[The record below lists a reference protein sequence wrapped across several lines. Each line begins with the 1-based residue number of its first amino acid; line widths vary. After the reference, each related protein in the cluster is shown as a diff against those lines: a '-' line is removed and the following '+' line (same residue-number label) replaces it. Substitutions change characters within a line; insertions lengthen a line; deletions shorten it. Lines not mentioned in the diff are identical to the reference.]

1 MEFEARDIIFKSGD
15 TMQLM
20 DIMEKMEL
28 LESIFIKLIM
38 ILILILKPI
47 DLHILQK
54 ILMIQLYW
62 VEQMIQQ
69 ILDQSNNMNDIV
81 TEIKLEA
88 LAVEQFLENEVLEK
102 VHIYGLDMVRTEIK
116 VIQANQE
123 LMDHLHLYYIYLLV
137 LKL

>member
-1 MEFEARDIIFKSGD
+1 MGFEAHEEIYENED
-15 TMQLM
+15 TMWLM
-20 DIMEKMEL
+20 DMMEKMEL

-81 TEIKLEA
+81 TEIKL
-88 LAVEQFLENEVLEK
+88 V
-102 VHIYGLDMVRTEIK
+102 G
-116 VIQANQE
+116 
-123 LMDHLHLYYIYLLV
+123 
-137 LKL
+137 

>member
-28 LESIFIKLIM
+28 LESIFIQLIM
-38 ILILILKPI
+38 ILILMLKQI

-123 LMDHLHLYYIYLLV
+123 LMDHLHLYYIYLPA

>member
-123 LMDHLHLYYIYLLV
+123 LMDHLHLYYIYLPA

>member
-1 MEFEARDIIFKSGD
+1 MGFEARDIIFKNED
-15 TMQLM
+15 TMWLM

-38 ILILILKPI
+38 ILILMLKPI

-62 VEQMIQQ
+62 VEQMTQQ

-88 LAVEQFLENEVLEK
+88 LAVEQFLENEVPEK
-102 VHIYGLDMVRTEIK
+102 VLFYDLDEVRTE
-116 VIQANQE
+116 IQANQE
-123 LMDHLHLYYIYLLV
+123 LMDHLHLYYTYLLV

>member
-1 MEFEARDIIFKSGD
+1 MGFEARDIIFKNED
-15 TMQLM
+15 TMWLM

-38 ILILILKPI
+38 ILILMLKPI

-88 LAVEQFLENEVLEK
+88 LAVE
-102 VHIYGLDMVRTEIK
+102 
-116 VIQANQE
+116 
-123 LMDHLHLYYIYLLV
+123 
-137 LKL
+137 

>member
-1 MEFEARDIIFKSGD
+1 MGFEAHEEIYENED
-15 TMQLM
+15 TMWLM

-28 LESIFIKLIM
+28 IENIFIKLIM
-38 ILILILKPI
+38 ILILMSKQI

-69 ILDQSNNMNDIV
+69 IQDQSNNMNDIV
-81 TEIKLEA
+81 TEIKLVGQVMEK
-88 LAVEQFLENEVLEK
+88 FLENEVPEK
-102 VHIYGLDMVRTEIK
+102 DHIYELDMVRMEIQ
-116 VIQANQE
+116 VIQE
-123 LMDHLHLYYIYLLV
+123 FLDPLHLYYIYLLV

>member
-1 MEFEARDIIFKSGD
+1 M
-15 TMQLM
+15 
-20 DIMEKMEL
+20 
-28 LESIFIKLIM
+28 
-38 ILILILKPI
+38 LKPI

-81 TEIKLEA
+81 TEIKLE
-88 LAVEQFLENEVLEK
+88 EK
-102 VHIYGLDMVRTEIK
+102 VMGLPQVHEDRDKGHIYGLDMVRTEIK
-116 VIQANQE
+116 ANQE
-123 LMDHLHLYYIYLLV
+123 MMDHLHLYYIYLLV

>member
-81 TEIKLEA
+81 TEIKLVGQVIGLLQVHEGRDKGHPGDEFQRPGQKPA
-88 LAVEQFLENEVLEK
+88 EK
-102 VHIYGLDMVRTEIK
+102 GADGSKTAYGKRIGDFF
-116 VIQANQE
+116 
-123 LMDHLHLYYIYLLV
+123 D
-137 LKL
+137 

>member
-1 MEFEARDIIFKSGD
+1 MEFEAYDIIFKSGD
-15 TMQLM
+15 ITWLM
-20 DIMEKMEL
+20 VIMVKMEL

-81 TEIKLEA
+81 TEIKLE
-88 LAVEQFLENEVLEK
+88 EK
-102 VHIYGLDMVRTEIK
+102 VMGLPQVHEDRDKGHIYGLDMVRTEIK
-116 VIQANQE
+116 ANQE
-123 LMDHLHLYYIYLLV
+123 MMDHLHLYYIYLLV

>member
-1 MEFEARDIIFKSGD
+1 MFEVNEVTFKNED
-15 TMQLM
+15 TMWLM

-28 LESIFIKLIM
+28 IENIFIKLIM
-38 ILILILKPI
+38 ILILMLKQI

-81 TEIKLEA
+81 TEIKLVGQVMEK
-88 LAVEQFLENEVLEK
+88 FLENEVPEK
-102 VHIYGLDMVRTEIK
+102 VLFYDLDEGGMGKR

-123 LMDHLHLYYIYLLV
+123 LMDHLHLYYIYLPA

>member
-1 MEFEARDIIFKSGD
+1 M
-15 TMQLM
+15 
-20 DIMEKMEL
+20 
-28 LESIFIKLIM
+28 
-38 ILILILKPI
+38 LKPI

-88 LAVEQFLENEVLEK
+88 LAMEKFLENEVPEK
-102 VHIYGLDMVRTEIK
+102 VHIYELVMVRMGKREIQ
-116 VIQANQE
+116 VIQE
-123 LMDHLHLYYIYLLV
+123 LMDHLHLYYIYLPA

>member
-1 MEFEARDIIFKSGD
+1 M
-15 TMQLM
+15 
-20 DIMEKMEL
+20 
-28 LESIFIKLIM
+28 
-38 ILILILKPI
+38 LKPI

-88 LAVEQFLENEVLEK
+88 LAMEKFLENEVPEK
-102 VHIYGLDMVRTEIK
+102 VLFYDLDEGGMGKR
-116 VIQANQE
+116 VIQVNQE
-123 LMDHLHLYYIYLLV
+123 LMDHLHLYYIYLPV